1 MKITILTDNRE
12 SWIIPYVDMII
23 GILSNSEAS
32 VKHVYNIKDVE
43 ESDVLFLLSC
53 EKIITQKQ
61 LDICKN
67 NIVIHPSRLPKGR
80 GWSPLA
86 WQILEN
92 KNWIPISLFEAT
104 SNVDSGNVYM
114 VDYIELQGT
123 ELNEEIKHLQ
133 GMKTVDM
140 AAAYIY
146 NWPMIGRPQEDSES
160 TYYKKRGL
168 DSSEL
173 DINKSIEENFN
184 LLRVADNN
192 RYPAFFYKNSRKYII
207 KVYEADDE

>member
-1 MKITILTDNRE
+1 MIVTILTDNKK
-12 SWIIPYVDMII
+12 SWVLPYAKTIHDK
-23 GILSNSEAS
+23 LSKSHTVS
-32 VKHVYNIKDVE
+32 HVYDIEDVE

-80 GWSPLA
+80 GWSPVA

-92 KNWIPISLFEAT
+92 KNWIPVSLFEAT
-104 SNVDSGNVYM
+104 SKVDSGDVYI
-114 VDYIELQGT
+114 VDYIELQGK

-133 GMKTVDM
+133 GVKTVDM
-140 AAAYIY
+140 AVAYIS
-146 NWPMIGRPQEDSES
+146 NWPMIGKPQEDSES
-160 TYYKKRGL
+160 TYYERRGL

-184 LLRVADNN
+184 LLRVVDNN
-192 RYPAFFYKNSRKYII
+192 RYPAFFYKDGIKYII
-207 KVYEADDE
+207 KIYNS